1 LSIHPFADLAVFPR
15 YQIIL
20 IQRLNLIL
28 IGLGAATAAA
38 FGKLPDLGCA
48 LASQQSREQIGFK
61 ASSFLYPQLQKIP
74 FPLNGNQVWK
84 TKSPLLSVP

>member
-28 IGLGAATAAA
+28 TGLGAATAAA

-48 LASQQSREQIGFK
+48 LAAFCFAAIKGTDRLQSLIFSLSATTEN
-61 ASSFLYPQLQKIP
+61 P
-74 FPLNGNQVWK
+74 FPTQR
-84 TKSPLLSVP
+84 